1 MCYWRNLRKAS
12 SNFGRLS
19 GIKQVP
25 KLQTKEKTH
34 IFSSTRRVVV
44 TPNVKIQR
52 LEKRNR
58 RKTHARI

>member
-34 IFSSTRRVVV
+34 RFT
-44 TPNVKIQR
+44 
-52 LEKRNR
+52 
-58 RKTHARI
+58 KTAESYYYINTIIN